1 MIKSAIQ
8 LKAKIRNVSDG
19 DDKVAKAM
27 LRIFFMERFLERIS
41 ISPYRDH
48 FVLKG
53 GMLVSSL
60 LGVNVRATMDIDTTV
75 RALPLTKEEIEKVI
89 TEICK
94 ISLDDNI
101 SFKITATNTIM
112 DDFDYPGVRLHLEGT
127 LEKLKQ
133 PIKIDISTDDIITP
147 GAIEYEYQL
156 MFEERKINLNTYNI
170 ETLLAEKTQT
180 IISRGLAN
188 TRMRDFYDLYE
199 IAQKKDFSYDTYKK
213 AFYATCKKRGTEFSA
228 EKIREEL
235 NSIASS
241 DEMNKM
247 WDNFKR
253 KNYFVEDIEY
263 QVIMEQVLQTIMKIV
278 AK

>member
-1 MIKSAIQ
+1 M
-8 LKAKIRNVSDG
+8 
-19 DDKVAKAM
+19 
-27 LRIFFMERFLERIS
+27 
-41 ISPYRDH
+41 
-48 FVLKG
+48 
-53 GMLVSSL
+53 
-60 LGVNVRATMDIDTTV
+60 

-199 IAQKKDFSYDTYKK
+199 IAQKKDYSFDTYKK
-213 AFYATCKKRGTEFSA
+213 AFYATCKKRGTEFSV

>member
-75 RALPLTKEEIEKVI
+75 RALPLTKEKIEKVI

-199 IAQKKDFSYDTYKK
+199 IAQKKDFSFDTYKK
-213 AFYATCKKRGTEFSA
+213 AFYATCKKRGTEFPA
-228 EKIREEL
+228 GKIREEL

-278 AK
+278 EK

>member
-75 RALPLTKEEIEKVI
+75 RALPLTKEKIEKVI

-101 SFKITATNTIM
+101 SFKITTTNTIM

-199 IAQKKDFSYDTYKK
+199 IAQKKDFSFDTYKK
-213 AFYATCKKRGTEFSA
+213 AFYATCKKRGTEFPA
-228 EKIREEL
+228 GKIREEL

>member
-1 MIKSAIQ
+1 M
-8 LKAKIRNVSDG
+8 
-19 DDKVAKAM
+19 
-27 LRIFFMERFLERIS
+27 
-41 ISPYRDH
+41 
-48 FVLKG
+48 
-53 GMLVSSL
+53 
-60 LGVNVRATMDIDTTV
+60 
-75 RALPLTKEEIEKVI
+75 
-89 TEICK
+89 
-94 ISLDDNI
+94 
-101 SFKITATNTIM
+101 
-112 DDFDYPGVRLHLEGT
+112 
-127 LEKLKQ
+127 
-133 PIKIDISTDDIITP
+133 
-147 GAIEYEYQL
+147 
-156 MFEERKINLNTYNI
+156 
-170 ETLLAEKTQT
+170 LAEKTQT

-199 IAQKKDFSYDTYKK
+199 IAQKKDFSFDTYKN

>member
-41 ISPYRDH
+41 ISPYRGH

-60 LGVNVRATMDIDTTV
+60 LGVNARATMDIDTTV

-101 SFKITATNTIM
+101 SFKITAANTIM

-133 PIKIDISTDDIITP
+133 SIKIDISTDDIITP

-199 IAQKKDFSYDTYKK
+199 IAQKKDFSFDIYKK
-213 AFYATCKKRGTEFSA
+213 AFYATCKKRGTEFLA
-228 EKIREEL
+228 GKIREEL

-278 AK
+278 EK